1 MKSSL
6 STRNIIVTI
15 DDKFVIDP
23 NLHIKVSVVKSHL
36 QLPNSAKVEVY
47 NISEKTWSKL
57 KSEPKIKIEVDG
69 NLLFSGKVLNV
80 ANDYKGTSWLCTM
93 YCNDIKVNPYY
104 KPQFMTIP
112 KGTTN
117 EDILKKMTEQ
127 ISDMKLDMSEFKKC
141 AKANGSLLKQMTVE
155 YKKEGDIMKSLQ
167 NMFKGCD
174 TEVIKED
181 GVVKLQN
188 SKAVP
193 NAGNP
198 LKFDRLLE
206 SPQLSHKD
214 LVVKIPLNTKVK
226 LGLGFEIKAKSISK
240 KLDSP
245 YTYKTQ
251 FNEKVYRI
259 SEFTHDIDNFTAS
272 VATTTVKGLNFG

>member
-1 MKSSL
+1 MQSDL
-6 STRNIIVTI
+6 STRNIIITI
-15 DDKFVIDP
+15 DEKFEIDV
-23 NLHIKVSVVKSHL
+23 NLHIKVSVVKSRL
-36 QLPNSAKVEVY
+36 QLPNSAKVEVF
-47 NISEKTWSKL
+47 NISEKTWLKL
-57 KSEPKIKIEVDG
+57 KNEPKIKIEVDG

-93 YCNDIKVNPYY
+93 YCNDIKANPYH
-104 KPQFMTIP
+104 KPQFLTIP

-117 EDILKKMTEQ
+117 EDILTKMVEQ
-127 ISDMKLDMSEFKKC
+127 ISDMKLDMSQFKKC

-174 TEVIKED
+174 TEVVKED
-181 GVVKLQN
+181 GTVKLLD
-188 SKAVP
+188 SKSVP
-193 NAGNP
+193 NAQSP
-198 LKFDRLLE
+198 LVFDRLLE

-214 LVVKIPLNTKVK
+214 LVVKVPLNTKVK
-226 LGLGFEIKAKSISK
+226 LGLGFEVKAKSINK

-251 FNEKVYRI
+251 FQDKVYRI
-259 SEFTHDIDNFTAS
+259 GEFTHDIDNFTAS
-272 VATTTVKGLNFG
+272 IAITTVKGLYLG